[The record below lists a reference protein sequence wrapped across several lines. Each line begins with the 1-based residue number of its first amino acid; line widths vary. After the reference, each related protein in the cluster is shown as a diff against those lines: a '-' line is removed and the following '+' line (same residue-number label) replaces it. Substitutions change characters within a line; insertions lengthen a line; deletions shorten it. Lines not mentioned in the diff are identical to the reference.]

1 MHAVDTIFAFL
12 RTLRDVTNILRH
24 HASLTLDDI
33 IALTNARDSL
43 SDLEPSK
50 FDLISLQL

>member
-12 RTLRDVTNILRH
+12 RTLRDVTNILRS

-33 IALTNARDSL
+33 GTLANFRV
-43 SDLEPSK
+43 
-50 FDLISLQL
+50 